1 MPGVGVPSW
10 MTLHQDKNERGFD
23 APIVSVSLGLPAVF
37 LWGGLKCT

>member
-1 MPGVGVPSW
+1 